1 MQTEIILL
9 GHGSRRPEANYELIE
24 VANKVARILDRPV
37 TPAFMSHGTPDLP
50 SVVIEKI
57 LSGAKRIIIM
67 PLFLFLGTYVS
78 TKIHEIIKNIKAE
91 FPQVEIIFAK
101 ELGADDIIANLACSR
116 IKETIGTW

>member
-1 MQTEIILL
+1 MQTEIIIL

-24 VANKVARILDRPV
+24 VANKVACILGPV

-57 LSGAKRIIIM
+57 LSGAERIIIM

-78 TKIHEIIKNIKAE
+78 TEIHEKIKDIKAQ
-91 FPQVEIIFAK
+91 FPQIEIIFAK

-116 IKETIGTW
+116 IKETIGT

>member
-9 GHGSRRPEANYELIE
+9 GHGSRRSEANYELVE
-24 VANKVARILDRPV
+24 VTNKVAHILDRPV

-50 SVVIEKI
+50 SALNEKI
-57 LSGAKRIIIM
+57 LSGVTCIIIM

-78 TKIHEIIKNIKAE
+78 TEINEKIKDIKE
-91 FPQVEIIFAK
+91 QFPQIKIIFAK

-116 IKETIGTW
+116 IKETIGT

>member
-9 GHGSRRPEANYELIE
+9 GHGSRRAEANYELIE
-24 VANKVARILDRPV
+24 VANKVAHILDRTV
-37 TPAFMSHGTPDLP
+37 TPAFMSHGTPELP
-50 SVVIEKI
+50 GVVIEKI

-78 TKIHEIIKNIKAE
+78 KEIHERIKDIKAQ
-91 FPQVEIIFAK
+91 FPQIEIMFAK

-116 IKETIGTW
+116 IKECIGT